1 MNKLS
6 KDQLQK
12 IFLSSLLMIGLIY
25 CYFTFLIAPLG
36 KSVTDAA
43 ARTEELNGNLAKA
56 RSELMRSKSVEE
68 QARAATETMAQANDM
83 IPEGAPIA
91 WFPPRM
97 TAFFNRHNLKN
108 VGVKGGG
115 ASPVGDPGLKDFR
128 NGDWTLEL
136 PQASI
141 NQLGI
146 ALAGLENEEKL
157 MEITRLAISTQAD
170 APEKQHASINVVTLL
185 K

>member
-6 KDQLQK
+6 KDQIQK

-25 CYFTFLIAPLG
+25 CYFTFLITPLG
-36 KSVTDAA
+36 KSETQAA
-43 ARTEELNGNLAKA
+43 ARIEELDGLLAKA
-56 RSELMRSKSVEE
+56 HSAVMRTRAVEE
-68 QARAATETMAQANDM
+68 QARAAEETMAQANDM
-83 IPEGAPIA
+83 IPGGAPIA

-97 TAFFNRHNLKN
+97 NAFFTRHNLKN
-108 VGVKGGG
+108 VVIRSGGIG
-115 ASPVGDPGLKDFR
+115 AAGEAGLKDFR
-128 NGDWTLEL
+128 VGEWTLEI

-157 MEITRLAISTQAD
+157 MEITRIGIATQAD
-170 APEKQHASINVVTLL
+170 APEKQHISLNVVTLL

>member
-6 KDQLQK
+6 KDQIQK

-25 CYFTFLIAPLG
+25 CYFTFLIEPLG

-43 ARTEELNGNLAKA
+43 THTEELNGKLAKA
-56 RSELMRSKSVEE
+56 RSEVLRSKSVEE

-97 TAFFNRHNLKN
+97 TAFFNRHNLKG
-108 VGVKGGG
+108 VGVRGG
-115 ASPVGDPGLKDFR
+115 AAGVAGEPGLKDFR
-128 NGDWTLEL
+128 NGEWTLEL
-136 PQASI
+136 PPASI

-146 ALAGLENEEKL
+146 VLAGLENEEKL
-157 MEITRLAISTQAD
+157 MEITHLAISTQAD
-170 APEKQHASINVVTLL
+170 APEKQHASLNVVTLL